1 MENIQERMMDLRLK
15 GYCCSQILMQMGLD
29 QLGKENQDL
38 IDASGG
44 LCDGIYS
51 GKTCGVL
58 TAAVSLMYL
67 ADPEEVLVVVYDPA
81 AEQQTVQLDK
91 DIPVYA
97 RIGAE
102 SGETCPK
109 GTDVSLL
116 PIRGNA
122 YYLFRGDDPVGIAYA
137 EDLGVRVPEQDPGE
151 ESIGGPSNGGSLTP
165 LWIALGACGAAAV
178 FGVVLA
184 VILKKRK
191 KKT

>member
-67 ADPEEVLVVVYDPA
+67 ADPEEASMTATADLVEWFEDA
-81 AEQQTVQLDK
+81 FGSSECAELM
-91 DIPVYA
+91 
-97 RIGAE
+97 
-102 SGETCPK
+102 
-109 GTDVSLL
+109 
-116 PIRGNA
+116 
-122 YYLFRGDDPVGIAYA
+122 GDDINAA
-137 EDLGVRVPEQDPGE
+137 RVNLCPMIVESTFQMVE
-151 ESIGGPSNGGSLTP
+151 ELMD
-165 LWIALGACGAAAV
+165 WD
-178 FGVVLA
+178 
-184 VILKKRK
+184 
-191 KKT
+191 